1 MLLDFPP
8 ELTQLILLNC
18 TTPAFLQAAFTCR
31 ILYEI
36 ASSSREVLTY
46 HLQRTPGPPLDTS
59 SLSTSQLFRLLK
71 CRATKQLYGSQF
83 DASCITFKFGDQAP
97 SLKASSFVSHGDKT
111 LILTAYCN
119 QGIIPI
125 LQVREGQVIPLSQTK
140 LPRFQPG
147 SVEILKTAFGG
158 SDLLYVLHRFMP
170 HIEEHDV
177 DEDHPFVKQAR
188 ESGRSGLVYLSC
200 HSLRFPEDPVRVT
213 TFPEHVDFEPSAL
226 AVSINDGTFA
236 ISWCH
241 RILSEHT
248 IILYTISNEPEY
260 DIAPSIIGKRKL
272 GLISVHRNCNEL

>member
-36 ASSSREVLTY
+36 ASSSREVLAH
-46 HLQRTPGPPLDTS
+46 HLRRTPGPSLDTS
-59 SLSTSQLFRLLK
+59 SLRTSHLFPLLK

-97 SLKASSFVSHGDKT
+97 SLKASSVVSHNDKT
-111 LILTAYCN
+111 LILTAYCK

-125 LQVREGQVIPLSQTK
+125 LQVREGQVLSFSRAK
-140 LPRFQPG
+140 LPWFQPG

-158 SDLLYVLHRFMP
+158 SDLIYVLHRFTP
-170 HIEEHDV
+170 HIEEHDF

-188 ESGRSGLVYLSC
+188 EPGRGGLVYLSC
-200 HSLRFPEDPVRVT
+200 HSLRFPDDPVRVT

-226 AVSINDGTFA
+226 AVSINGGTFA

-241 RILSEHT
+241 RMLSEHT
-248 IILYTISNEPEY
+248 VILYTISNEQESN
-260 DIAPSIIGKRKL
+260 IAPSVVGKCKL
-272 GLISVHRNCNEL
+272 GLVSVHRNCNEW

>member
-1 MLLDFPP
+1 MLLEFPS

-36 ASSSREVLTY
+36 ASSSREALV
-46 HLQRTPGPPLDTS
+46 HHIRRTPGPPLDTS
-59 SLSTSQLFRLLK
+59 SLSTRHLFSLLK

-97 SLKASSFVSHGDKT
+97 SLKASSFVSHDDKT

-125 LQVREGQVIPLSQTK
+125 LQVRAGQVMPLSQAK
-140 LPRFQPG
+140 LPWFHLG

-158 SDLLYVLHRFMP
+158 SDLIYVLHRFTP
-170 HIEEHDV
+170 HIEEHGLD
-177 DEDHPFVKQAR
+177 DEHPFVKQAR

-200 HSLRFPEDPVRVT
+200 HSLRFPDDPVRVT
-213 TFPEHVDFEPSAL
+213 TFPERVDFEPSAL

-241 RILSEHT
+241 RMLSEHT
-248 IILYTISNEPEY
+248 VILYTISNEPEY
-260 DIAPSIIGKRKL
+260 DIAPSMVGKCKL
-272 GLISVHRNCNEL
+272 GLASVHCNCNEW